1 MADFGADDIA
11 MEEVQAG
18 DDVARVVDSILKSV
32 PQTVRDSARPASVGG
47 KKQPSKLEAALG
59 FDPSTE
65 TVTEV
70 DDDDADEVE
79 DYLYGREGL
88 LQIAV
93 LEPAAVV
100 GLVHALN
107 HVPND
112 CAPGIIA
119 AVLFAVLPLLFC
131 GFSKLSSVSQAAFV
145 TNFIPSV
152 ASFVAMRRVVEA
164 LEFVDVMDCCTGVRH
179 VILSHDEGN
188 DTKDRNALLLYATW
202 RYMGTIIRKPTKSR
216 QYPSNLGEASFH
228 TVENPRRI
236 ILHLPSQRMSDL
248 ISSLPTQATAPSAA
262 LTPSRQAVLILRP
275 SLMGF

>member
-1 MADFGADDIA
+1 MADFGADDAA
-11 MEEVQAG
+11 MEEVQAE
-18 DDVARVVDSILKSV
+18 DAIARVVGNILNSLPKK
-32 PQTVRDSARPASVGG
+32 VRNSARPVAVGG
-47 KKQPSKLEAALG
+47 KKQPSKIEAALG

-70 DDDDADEVE
+70 VDDDTDEVE
-79 DYLYGREGL
+79 NFLYGREGL
-88 LQIAV
+88 LQV
-93 LEPAAVV
+93 GFLEPAAVV

-152 ASFVAMRRVVEA
+152 TSFVAMRRVVEA
-164 LEFVDVMDCCTGVRH
+164 LEFIDVMDCCTGVRH

-202 RYMGTIIRKPTKSR
+202 RYMGTIIRKPTKSHR
-216 QYPSNLGEASFH
+216 IPSNLLS
-228 TVENPRRI
+228 
-236 ILHLPSQRMSDL
+236 
-248 ISSLPTQATAPSAA
+248 ISKN
-262 LTPSRQAVLILRP
+262 V
-275 SLMGF
+275 